1 MKNLWKLLNDHQ
13 TGMSKFQDDY
23 LVTTRAGG
31 TLYGQYKQAL
41 REVYKRFRGL
51 RQQIANHKRL
61 EIEIEELQF
70 EISELE
76 KSDVVKDNFTRRK
89 KIVDLQEKTMLMEES
104 TRAISDTKREFI
116 NFYRQ
121 AMYLK
126 SEIGELTDERR
137 DQLDTEMWIFRIKE
151 MATIDFVTSG
161 KLRNSTFEFIHALP
175 EDLKRIVL
183 PEIKN
188 AGQLIDWYENKQT
201 VIIPKD
207 LSSIEAPN
215 FKQLENLSC
224 DNILPM

>member
-1 MKNLWKLLNDHQ
+1 MENLWKLLRDHQ

-31 TLYGQYKQAL
+31 TLYGQYKQSL

-61 EIEIEELQF
+61 EIELEELQF

-76 KSDVVKDNFTRRK
+76 GSVSLKDDFTRRK
-89 KIVDLQEKTMLMEES
+89 KVVDLQEKTMLMEES
-104 TRAISDTKREFI
+104 NRAISDTKREFI

-126 SEIGELTDERR
+126 DEVGELTDERR
-137 DQLDTEMWIFRIKE
+137 DQLDTEMWLFKIKE
-151 MATIDFVTSG
+151 MATIDYVTSG
-161 KLRNSTFEFIHALP
+161 KLRNSTFEFLHALP
-175 EDLKRIVL
+175 DKLKIKVL

-188 AGQLIDWYENKQT
+188 PEKLIDWYEIKKN
-201 VIIPKD
+201 VLIPKD
-207 LSSIEAPN
+207 LSSIKAPN

-224 DNILPM
+224 DSILPM